1 MSRRIALALSFS
13 MTIVVAFAVASFA
26 SQAGWLQA
34 KSDDPVAAVETAAP
48 LEGALEPTTIQPVVI
63 TDYVYQD
70 IPIIV
75 PNSQQAAAPPPV
87 PATAAPQ
94 PTSPPAPAA
103 QVIAPAPND
112 QSREVDPRP
121 VLQQV
126 SASLDDGDWDE
137 DDGEHEEEHEQEH
150 ESRREDNDD

>member
-13 MTIVVAFAVASFA
+13 MTIVVAFAVATLA

-34 KSDDPVAAVETAAP
+34 KPDEPVAAVEASAP
-48 LEGALEPTTIQPVVI
+48 LEGALDPTTIQPVVI

-70 IPIIV
+70 IPVIV
-75 PNSQQAAAPPPV
+75 PSSQQAVAPT
-87 PATAAPQ
+87 PAPTAVPQ
-94 PTSPPAPAA
+94 PTSPPAPQV

-112 QSREVDPRP
+112 QSRQVDPRP

-126 SASLDDGDWDE
+126 SSPHDDGDGDE
-137 DDGEHEEEHEQEH
+137 DDEEHEYEEEHERSQGH
-150 ESRREDNDD
+150 EEDDD